1 MSNAIPPL
9 HKNTNSSVA
18 TTGKPSQQRNRR
30 ARNRRRN
37 RNKGNLD
44 FKTLQNNL
52 PTLKLTVRRIGAA
65 SLQIPEPE
73 EGEEREDGV
82 NVNNKVLEN
91 SMLKLIEELIAGAGL
106 TNVSS
111 RVVYV
116 VPPKTSK
123 RRGEVP
129 GYVMLLLT
137 VDPSLI
143 TNVFEKSTMNAI
155 NNNDNNSN
163 NDGNNAEHSETLA
176 NKEKNNKMDVDM
188 EEDAKKNSNQMI
200 ISSAVKSQV
209 LASAKLALINALES
223 LQNFGTTKM
232 VVVEVSRSQKSFKSS
247 GAVGNKR
254 VEKLMGSIERSEGFK
269 DFMSAQQKA
278 EEDRQGRK
286 KPAPGGV
293 SVSETDAQ
301 EEKVAVLV
309 EYLQAKRDAEKKAKQ
324 AKKAKAKA
332 AKQKSMKTMDRA
344 IVRSNNNIIKL
355 NSSMAAAD
363 ASTSNNKSNRKEK
376 LKKKRSK
383 KGNASDA
390 GNPLGSTKPTSS
402 EANIKKKKKNS
413 KRKKNIQGAGSNET
427 RTNVIAAP
435 MMILNSSSA
444 NG

>member
-18 TTGKPSQQRNRR
+18 TTGKQSQQRNRR

-82 NVNNKVLEN
+82 NVNNKTLEN
-91 SMLKLIEELIAGAGL
+91 AMLKLIEELIAGAGL

-137 VDPSLI
+137 IDPSLI
-143 TNVFEKSTMNAI
+143 TNVFEKSTMNAT
-155 NNNDNNSN
+155 NNNDN
-163 NDGNNAEHSETLA
+163 DGNDAEHSETLV
-176 NKEKNNKMDVDM
+176 NKGKDNKMDVDM
-188 EEDAKKNSNQMI
+188 EEDEKKNGNQMV

-286 KPAPGGV
+286 KPAPGGI

-324 AKKAKAKA
+324 AKKAKAKT

-344 IVRSNNNIIKL
+344 IVGSNNNVIKL
-355 NSSMAAAD
+355 NSSIAAAD
-363 ASTSNNKSNRKEK
+363 ASTSNNKSIRKEK

-383 KGNASDA
+383 KGNASD
-390 GNPLGSTKPTSS
+390 GGIPMGSIKPTSS
-402 EANIKKKKKNS
+402 EANTKKKKKNS

-427 RTNVIAAP
+427 GTGVVAAP